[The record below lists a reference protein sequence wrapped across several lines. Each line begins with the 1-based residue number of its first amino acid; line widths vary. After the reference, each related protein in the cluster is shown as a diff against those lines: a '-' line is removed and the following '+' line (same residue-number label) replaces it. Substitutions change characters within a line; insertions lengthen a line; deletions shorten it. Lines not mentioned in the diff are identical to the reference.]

1 MNLATLLPPIVAAT
15 VLNIIVF
22 ALAWKGGQIER
33 ERGETPWQLTVGM
46 IAYGLPLLVF
56 LYTSRSRPLT
66 HGLDLFGV
74 ALAAEAMGGLIVTCL
89 VQGIGSARAQP
100 WRERLPMVAVG
111 SFLLLIAVGAMLKTG

>member
-33 ERGETPWQLTVGM
+33 ERGEAPWQLPVGM

-66 HGLDLFGV
+66 HGLDIFGA
-74 ALAAEAMGGLIVTCL
+74 ALGAEAMAAGIVYAL
-89 VQGIGSARAQP
+89 AQGIGSAREQTC
-100 WRERLPMVAVG
+100 RERLPMVAVG
-111 SFLLLIAVGAMLKTG
+111 GFLLLLAVGAMLKAG